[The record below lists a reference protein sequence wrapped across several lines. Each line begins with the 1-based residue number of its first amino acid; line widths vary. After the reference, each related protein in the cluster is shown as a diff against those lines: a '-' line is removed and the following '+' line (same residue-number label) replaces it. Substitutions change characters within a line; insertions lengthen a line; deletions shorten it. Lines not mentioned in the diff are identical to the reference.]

1 MATKHRPPAK
11 TGGKKVVG
19 TVNILKPPY
28 SPSKKAS
35 KKASKKGSSKKA
47 Y

>member
-11 TGGKKVVG
+11 AGSKKVVG
-19 TVNILKPPY
+19 TVNIIKPYKP
-28 SPSKKAS
+28 
-35 KKASKKGSSKKA
+35 SKKGSSKKG